1 MNPTPRLRRRMCGV
15 GFQFVLGAVPLVRP
29 SALAGPGERGGRA
42 RTKGTAQ
49 DLEPAHGGAEPAPH
63 IRRQSRSVD
72 EWFVGE
78 AWEKRPQFLLRFF
91 PSKVDPRVGSG
102 SRVFAILHPMKRPL
116 NLSGPWSKHGWFGL
130 STGRCGHSLLSDR
143 QLRQQRRWLVSPG
156 IAASSP

>member
-1 MNPTPRLRRRMCGV
+1 MFRHTSTTKSSRAMSSQPAIAGFVTASPPELASRRGLCLAASIQLV
-15 GFQFVLGAVPLVRP
+15 FGAMPLVRL

-42 RTKGTAQ
+42 RTRGTAQ

-91 PSKVDPRVGSG
+91 PSKVD
-102 SRVFAILHPMKRPL
+102 
-116 NLSGPWSKHGWFGL
+116 
-130 STGRCGHSLLSDR
+130 
-143 QLRQQRRWLVSPG
+143 
-156 IAASSP
+156 